1 MIGSL
6 NTVPEGSEN
15 RKRNVRIHKSGVD
28 YSYSSSSPLRMFL
41 IVPFGLLHMDF
52 RLNSSTLAS
61 SAMIFDANVSK
72 QECLKTTVRSITK
85 FTWCNGCT
93 LDSHVVPNQNRRNI

>member
-28 YSYSSSSPLRMFL
+28 NSYSSSLPLRMFL

-52 RLNSSTLAS
+52 KPNSLTLVS
-61 SAMIFDANVSK
+61 SAIILMRMSVA
-72 QECLKTTVRSITK
+72 
-85 FTWCNGCT
+85 
-93 LDSHVVPNQNRRNI
+93 